1 MKKSNSHYFA
11 ILIASVLFV
20 SCGKQKPESV
30 VFQFSNEI
38 INNDIAK
45 AKEYCLPSAKEEID
59 RLVEINAFEKNI
71 NKEPIELMEVVIKNP
86 NFNDGDT
93 AIVNYKTKYF
103 KSFFTLILKDG
114 QWMIA
119 KSPELKEIIVQ
130 EFESSDFFDLF
141 NKEKSVYW
149 EKYKGMNFIIKSL
162 AVIYSSYGIPYIKE
176 KNMIYS
182 NNFPVSYSRHELQY
196 KVFNNKAILNK
207 NIKKSHDAHST
218 EEVRFLLEGFTAEEK
233 SKIENAEELSK
244 SDAWG
249 EGVDSY
255 NVKNIIDVFGNFS
268 GYDFQYKYDITFS
281 NCKLVNIANK

>member
-1 MKKSNSHYFA
+1 MKKFNSHYYA
-11 ILIASVLFV
+11 IIIASVFFV
-20 SCGKQKPESV
+20 SCGKQKPESIV
-30 VFQFSNEI
+30 LQFSNDI

-59 RLVEINAFEKNI
+59 RLVKINAFEKNI
-71 NKEPIELMEVVIKNP
+71 NKEPIEIMEVVIKNP
-86 NFNDGDT
+86 NFIDGDT
-93 AIVNYKTKYF
+93 ALVNYKTKYF

-130 EFESSDFFDLF
+130 ELQSSDFFDLF

-149 EKYKGMNFIIKSL
+149 EKYQGMNFIIKSL
-162 AVIYSSYGIPYIKE
+162 AVINPSIGIPYIKE

-207 NIKKSHDAHST
+207 NIKKSHDAHSDET
-218 EEVRFLLEGFTAEEK
+218 VCFDLEGFTAEEE
-233 SKIENAEELSK
+233 SMIGNAEELSR

-255 NVKNIIDVFGNFS
+255 NIKNVIDIFGNFS
-268 GYDFQYKYDITFS
+268 GYDFQYKYEITFS